1 MEILKSLLCGSNT
14 AVIICYVLD
23 VLLILGAAALFIV
36 YFLKNSKKK
45 SENKTIMPEDVEK
58 INDDTYV
65 IPVEKPVSE
74 EVKIEEPVKKDNAV
88 EHFSNQ
94 LTNINEPYSSEL
106 KSSAVVVK
114 HEVEQPVKKIVKKD
128 EISNFVMIDGVK
140 KEKTE
145 SEVEKSFNRGSNAY
159 KNATNFLNTIKEV
172 AVEEKKP
179 APTTKKTTK
188 K

>member
-23 VLLILGAAALFIV
+23 VLLILGAAALFII

-45 SENKTIMPEDVEK
+45 SENNTVVPEDIEK

-65 IPVEKPVSE
+65 IPAEKTESE
-74 EVKIEEPVKKDNAV
+74 EIKVEEPVKRDNAV

-94 LTNINEPYSSEL
+94 LSNINEPYSSEL

-128 EISNFVMIDGVK
+128 EIKNYVMIDGVK
-140 KEKTE
+140 KEKTKKE
-145 SEVEKSFNRGSNAY
+145 INASFNRGSNAF
-159 KNATNFLNTIKEV
+159 NDSTNFLNSIKE
-172 AVEEKKP
+172 ASDSKSEKN
-179 APTTKKTTK
+179 TSKKK
-188 K
+188 